1 MNGNMKRTIAVLT
14 SGGDA
19 PGMNAAVRAV
29 ARAGLTAGMN
39 VLGVRRGYNGLISG
53 DVFPM
58 NLRTVSDI
66 INRGGTVLYTAR
78 SPLFNTPEGVK
89 QGAECCRRLGIDGVV
104 VIGGD
109 GSFRGARDLSE
120 QGIHCVGVPG
130 TIDND
135 IACSEYTIGFDT
147 ALNTAMQ
154 MIDRIRDTSQSHD
167 RCSVVEVMG
176 RNCGDLALQTGIA
189 CGASSIILPEAEDFD
204 FERDIVSRMRLAQ
217 MSGKQHF
224 IVLCAE
230 GVFKKGKNGR
240 PDGSLLRQGI
250 ESSEALTMMIEEK
263 TGISSRCSV
272 LGHVQRGGSPTV
284 RDRFMASRMGY
295 HAVQLLSQGKTN
307 RVVALQKNEIV
318 DFDITEALDM
328 ERTFNKE
335 LYEMALA
342 ISI

>member
-1 MNGNMKRTIAVLT
+1 MNDKTKTIAVLT

-29 ARAGLTAGMN
+29 ARAALTAGMN

-58 NLRTVSDI
+58 TLRTVSDI
-66 INRGGTVLYTAR
+66 IQRGGTVLYTAR
-78 SPLFNTPEGVK
+78 SPLFHTQEGVEK
-89 QGAECCRRLGIDGVV
+89 AADRCRSLGIDGVV

-109 GSFRGARDLSE
+109 GSFRGARDLSNF
-120 QGIHCVGVPG
+120 GINCVGIPG

-167 RCSVVEVMG
+167 RCNVVEVMG

-189 CGASSIILPEAEDFD
+189 CGAGAIILPEIETFDFD
-204 FERDIVSRMRLAQ
+204 RDVLERIRLAQ

-224 IVLCAE
+224 IVLAAE
-230 GVFKKGKNGR
+230 GVFKKSKNEK
-240 PDGSLLRQGI
+240 PDGLLRSQGI
-250 ESSEALTMMIEEK
+250 RTAETLTKMIEDN
-263 TGISSRCSV
+263 TGLSSRCTV

-295 HAVQLLSQGKTN
+295 HAVELLQKGLGN
-307 RVVALQKNEIV
+307 RVVAFRGRDIV
-318 DFDITEALDM
+318 DYDITEALDM
-328 ERTFNKE
+328 TKTFDKA
-335 LYEMALA
+335 LYDMALA